1 MILKYYNDS
10 RWEATIDTIDSH
22 SEADTALA
30 TGRVYPV
37 QL

>member
-1 MILKYYNDS
+1 MILEYYNDS

-22 SEADTALA
+22 SAADIALA
-30 TGRVYPV
+30 TVRVYPV